1 MANIKGRDEI
11 MSMLFSLFA
20 LYGGIRYMDAGERR
34 WLILGLLSY
43 FLGLLA
49 KENAITFL
57 AVIPVTILFF
67 SYPMRKRLTSLSL
80 YLLGATVLYLVLR
93 FNTAGVPDFNQEI
106 NDVMNNPFLGM
117 KPLEKA
123 GSIMYTLGKYLQLL
137 VWPHPLSHDYY
148 PYAIPKTS
156 LFAILPMLSLIV
168 YVALIMVAIR
178 GYRNRSVYSY
188 GIWFYLLTLTIVSN
202 IVINLGTFMNE
213 RFIFMASAGYFI
225 ALAYFLTVHLPKLF
239 HWGRY
244 AGPVLTLII
253 FSGLSIKTWARVP
266 VWKDALSLNEAAVS
280 VSTGS
285 ARANSFMSTALF
297 EKYQQVTDV
306 EERKA
311 LLDEAEKYGLKA
323 VEILPDYQYANLML
337 IGVASERYKM
347 DNDINRYIKQMKPIV
362 LRRPDIPFIKE
373 FSDYLKGRGH
383 DQELFAFY
391 KESGISLLQSPSRRK
406 EFSLMFLTYAWEIN
420 PSDREVNAAL
430 GVAYELKG
438 DQIRA
443 QQFKAAAR

>member
-1 MANIKGRDEI
+1 M
-11 MSMLFSLFA
+11 
-20 LYGGIRYMDAGERR
+20 
-34 WLILGLLSY
+34 
-43 FLGLLA
+43 
-49 KENAITFL
+49 
-57 AVIPVTILFF
+57 FF
-67 SYPMRKRLTSLSL
+67 SYPVRKRLVSISL
-80 YLLGATVLYLVLR
+80 YLMGVTVMYLILR

-123 GSIMYTLGKYLQLL
+123 GSIMYTLGKYLQLM

-156 LFAILPMLSLIV
+156 LFAILPLLSLFL
-168 YVALIMVAIR
+168 YLALIVVGFR
-178 GYRNRSVYSY
+178 GYRARNVYSY
-188 GIWFYLLTLTIVSN
+188 SIWFYLLTLTIVSN

-239 HWGRY
+239 QWGRY
-244 AGPVLTLII
+244 SGLALALII
-253 FSGLSIKTWARVP
+253 CTGLGIKTWTRVP

-306 EERKA
+306 EEKKA
-311 LLDEAEKYGLKA
+311 LLDEAEKYGLRA

-337 IGVASERYKM
+337 IGVASERYKL
-347 DNDINRYIKQMKPIV
+347 DNDINRYISQMRPIV

-383 DQELFAFY
+383 DSELFPFY
-391 KESGISLLQSPSRRK
+391 KQTGLALLQSPTRRR
-406 EFSLMFLTYAWEIN
+406 EFALQFLTYAWEIR
-420 PSDREVNAAL
+420 PTDREVNAAL
-430 GVAYELKG
+430 GVVYELKG

-443 QQFKAAAR
+443 QQFKAAAL